1 MESKFNGARFGRCDD
16 AETREKHFCPTFD
29 EQQESDRKKRASSP
43 VARSPYFQEGYE
55 NGFKQGRLDY
65 EQSRLEFENTA
76 SSTSEMIWLLIGTI
90 GLVGILSGI
99 LIAGIGIGM
108 SIR

>member
-1 MESKFNGARFGRCDD
+1 MESKFNNARFGRFNRG
-16 AETREKHFCPTFD
+16 ESREKHFCPTFD
-29 EQQESDRKKRASSP
+29 EQQESARKKRASSP

-65 EQSRLEFENTA
+65 EQSCFEFNNTA

-90 GLVGILSGI
+90 GILSGI
-99 LIAGIGIGM
+99 LIVGIGIGLA
-108 SIR
+108 IR